1 MNHHSPTV
9 EVAYLNILAV
19 TELWVRDT
27 LVLLLLRCLKISS
40 SLVAG
45 RTASR
50 ATASFFDALADFFG
64 MASRE
69 NPTIFLE
76 GNEPGWL

>member
-1 MNHHSPTV
+1 
-9 EVAYLNILAV
+9 
-19 TELWVRDT
+19 
-27 LVLLLLRCLKISS
+27 VLLLLRCLKISS